1 MSGCHSKA
9 KSEEEIMWTNQHG
22 TGPQTDDRVETQL
35 ILQYMCQ
42 PYPEGKM
49 TTPNVN
55 LEFEH
60 HTIRSG
66 QALSTQTFANGARKN
81 AYVRK
86 DRGPYEPA
94 NYYQSYFRRERN
106 KGEIDLQSINKKTTT
121 YHFS

>member
-1 MSGCHSKA
+1 MSSCDSKA

-49 TTPNVN
+49 ATPNVN

-60 HTIRSG
+60 HTIRNG
-66 QALSTQTFANGARKN
+66 QTLNTQTFANGAH
-81 AYVRK
+81 A
-86 DRGPYEPA
+86 E
-94 NYYQSYFRRERN
+94 YQF
-106 KGEIDLQSINKKTTT
+106 SINRAKAADSTFTSVFRLKCPSRAMGSTVST
-121 YHFS
+121 